1 MTKKQ
6 SATYIQFYKVM
17 LILSTI
23 GTALATLGFLSLPE
37 TINDFHVAPAYH
49 VTLLLN
55 YVVVL
60 VSIVALV
67 LLWKKRVEGIQLKIG
82 TYIAFIVLS
91 LIGLFLMEPY
101 VQHLISVGLTEA
113 GSAAA
118 ETGIV
123 ITLVTKIVGYGAL
136 VFSIIIDVVFM
147 LLWRSAWKK
156 QVEEDG

>member
-6 SATYIQFYKVM
+6 SPTYIQFYKVM

-23 GTALATLGFLSLPE
+23 GTALATLGFLSLPQ
-37 TINDFHVAPAYH
+37 TISDFYVAPAYH
-49 VTLLLN
+49 VTALLN
-55 YVVVL
+55 YVFIL

-82 TYIAFIVLS
+82 TYIAFIILA
-91 LIGLFLMEPY
+91 LIALFTVEPY

-113 GSAAA
+113 GPNAA
-118 ETGIV
+118 EVEIV
-123 ITLVTKIVGYGAL
+123 IKLVTKILSYGAL
-136 VFSIIIDVVFM
+136 VFAIIVDVVFM

-156 QVEEDG
+156 QVEEDS